1 MRILV
6 DLPDDTLAKLA
17 AVSKRRKASRAA
29 LIREAVG
36 RYVAAE
42 APMPPAEDET
52 FGAWGKFGKD
62 AGEDGLA
69 FQRRLRAE
77 W

>member
-42 APMPPAEDET
+42 AAMLPPEDET
-52 FGAWGKFGKD
+52 FGAWRKIGKGG
-62 AGEDGLA
+62 GEDGVA